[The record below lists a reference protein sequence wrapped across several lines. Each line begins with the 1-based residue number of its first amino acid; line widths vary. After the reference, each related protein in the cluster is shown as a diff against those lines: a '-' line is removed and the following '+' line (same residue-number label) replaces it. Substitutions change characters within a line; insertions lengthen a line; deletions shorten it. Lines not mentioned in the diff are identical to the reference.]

1 MTRREAQEI
10 LLSYRP
16 GAEPADDPQVAAALD
31 LARTDAELRQWYE
44 QHRAWDATVR
54 QKLNALPVP
63 ADLKASILAGDK
75 VIAGPS
81 HWWNRRAAVLAAAA
95 IIALLISLAVMLV
108 KRPPPPP
115 ADTFAQFR
123 DEVVRKVLRNYDMS
137 LQTNDIQQVRAHL
150 ADHGAPSDFRLPDG
164 LQKLK
169 LEGCGVLTNQTS
181 RVVAMVCYEDERN
194 RLVWMFAAKASDMQ
208 DRWAGTPVF
217 ERVVSCATISW
228 FEGDEVY
235 VLASERSEAELR
247 KLL

>member
-16 GAEPADDPQVAAALD
+16 GAEPADDPQVAAALE
-31 LARTDAELRQWYE
+31 LARTDAGLRQWYE

-63 ADLKASILAGDK
+63 ADLKASILAGDR
-75 VIAGPS
+75 VVAGPS

-95 IIALLISLAVMLV
+95 MIALLITLAVMLV
-108 KRPPPPP
+108 RRPAP
-115 ADTFAQFR
+115 ATSGGLAQFR

-137 LQTNDIQQVRAHL
+137 LETNKVQEIRAHL
-150 ADHGAPSDFRLPDG
+150 AQRGAPADFRLPDG

-169 LEGCGVLTNQTS
+169 LAGCGVLTDRAS
-181 RVVAMVCYEDERN
+181 RVVSMVCYEDERN
-194 RLVWMFAAKASDMQ
+194 QLVWMFVAKANDM
-208 DRWAGTPVF
+208 RPPSAGPVF

-228 FEGDEVY
+228 FEGDTVY